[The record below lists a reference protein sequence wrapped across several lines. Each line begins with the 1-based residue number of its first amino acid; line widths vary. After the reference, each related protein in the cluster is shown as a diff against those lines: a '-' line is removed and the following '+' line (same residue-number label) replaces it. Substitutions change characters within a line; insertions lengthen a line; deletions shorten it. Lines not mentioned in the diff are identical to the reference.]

1 MEKHLLKNVPEKER
15 IETLES
21 SADKVENFSYTKPF
35 TPDQIV
41 VFKDELSTAMIDLN
55 GGGMIS
61 CRNTRHFTFKIR

>member
-35 TPDQIV
+35 TPDQSAGIRGNRYV
-41 VFKDELSTAMIDLN
+41 RLLVTLLKMNSRLLKT
-55 GGGMIS
+55 
-61 CRNTRHFTFKIR
+61 NTNY